1 MEFLVCVKQVPDDSV
16 EIHLNPETKQPDLSG
31 ADPEAGA
38 FDTYA
43 EELAVRFIEADE
55 GSVTV
60 LSAGTEDN
68 KTCLK
73 NSLAVGASAAYLVA
87 DEGTD
92 STDSA
97 QTAALL
103 AAAAKK
109 IEADSAK
116 TFDVILCGM
125 ESTDA
130 IGGQVGALL
139 AEKLGLPLVENAVE
153 ITKTDAGISVKQE
166 TDTGFMLYEVSTP
179 AVVTVSKPDYD
190 PRYPTIRSKM
200 AARKAQIPVFTLADL
215 GIASL
220 ADAARVSYTGFEEP
234 KKREAGIK
242 INEKEAE
249 DAVAKAMDQLIADK
263 VL

>member
-1 MEFLVCVKQVPDDSV
+1 MEFLLCVKQVPDDSV
-16 EIHLNPETKQPDLSG
+16 EIHLNPETGTPDLSQ

-43 EELAVRFIEADE
+43 EELAVRFVEESE

-73 NSLAVGASAAYLVA
+73 NSLAVGAGAAYLVA

-92 STDSA
+92 NLDSA
-97 QTAALL
+97 QVAEIL
-103 AAAAKK
+103 AAAVPK
-109 IEADSAK
+109 IEEK
-116 TFDVILCGM
+116 ENKKFDVILCGK

-139 AEKLGLPLVENAVE
+139 AEKLNLPLVENAVE
-153 ITKTDAGISVKQE
+153 IKAVNGGIAVKQE
-166 TDTGFMLYEVSTP
+166 TDTGFMMYEVSTP
-179 AVVTVSKPDYD
+179 AVITVSKPDYD

-200 AARKAQIPVFTLADL
+200 AARKAKIPTLTLSDL
-215 GIASL
+215 GISDLAS
-220 ADAARVSYTGFEEP
+220 AASVSSLGFTEP
-234 KKREAGIK
+234 KKRQAGIK
-242 INEKEAE
+242 INETEAE
-249 DAVAKAMDQLIADK
+249 DAVKKAIDQMIADK
-263 VL
+263 AL